1 MRHHWNDKTK
11 PFVYI
16 LRMLHIVCKKW
27 LAVSQTLSI
36 FFQSLFNNII
46 LLWRP
51 IAEYGQSNEPLA
63 HAVLTASIQSYLLWS
78 TDREGGFR
86 MTVGPG
92 GSQLLYLVC
101 LLIRGPLYCNQNTAE
116 QLRNSIKFVLKCFIQ
131 CKWPFAYCW
140 SVFQYFEVL
149 LVNYLA
155 VVGSKLGCSTVIW
168 LRKLSLAKML

>member
-1 MRHHWNDKTK
+1 MYNELNCPKITEQFSIIRASRDILNSPREAFLSAKLTQRPPRPNAIKTILETRSNQPSPLEGVVYIWCIINVAINIKVTFVRYHWNDKTK

-63 HAVLTASIQSYLLWS
+63 HAVLTASIQSYLPWS
-78 TDREGGFR
+78 IDREGGFR
-86 MTVGPG
+86 MTV
-92 GSQLLYLVC
+92 
-101 LLIRGPLYCNQNTAE
+101 
-116 QLRNSIKFVLKCFIQ
+116 VLSF
-131 CKWPFAYCW
+131 
-140 SVFQYFEVL
+140 
-149 LVNYLA
+149 N
-155 VVGSKLGCSTVIW
+155 
-168 LRKLSLAKML
+168 

>member
-1 MRHHWNDKTK
+1 MKTVLETRSNQPSPLEGVVYFIWCIINVAINIKVTFVRHHWTDKTK
-11 PFVYI
+11 PFIYI

-27 LAVSQTLSI
+27 LAVSQTLSR

-78 TDREGGFR
+78 IDREGGFR

-92 GSQLLYLVC
+92 GSQLLYLC
-101 LLIRGPLYCNQNTAE
+101 HSIRGPLYCNQNTAE
-116 QLRNSIKFVLKCFIQ
+116 QLRKSI
-131 CKWPFAYCW
+131 
-140 SVFQYFEVL
+140 
-149 LVNYLA
+149 
-155 VVGSKLGCSTVIW
+155 
-168 LRKLSLAKML
+168 